1 MSKNDKFKMKINNF
15 FDWLQKKE
23 EKIEVSLTTPKIVR
37 ISTIGVNVIFLSALI
52 IGVIVAQFD
61 PDGYNIID
69 NYISDLG
76 SFNHTPLPYFLD
88 YGAMISAF
96 LLIPI
101 LFYMEKQFAPLPK
114 DAKDLQEYSRMR
126 FRLSSLGFLW
136 MLFAIVGFFG
146 IGLFSEDRTTPL
158 GLHMIFSI
166 IVFSGFV
173 ISGIFFGLLITF
185 YPMMIRRVLGIYM
198 IFGPTIVAV
207 IFLLN
212 FPPSKPFWEWMLMI
226 SIFLWIIPVGIKMI
240 KKTSKKLDLK

>member
-1 MSKNDKFKMKINNF
+1 LSKNDKFKMKINNF

-23 EKIEVSLTTPKIVR
+23 EKTEVSLTTPKIVR

-136 MLFAIVGFFG
+136 MLFGIVGFFG

-158 GLHMIFSI
+158 GLHMMFSI

-185 YPMMIRRVLGIYM
+185 YPMMIRRFLGIYM
-198 IFGPTIVAV
+198 IFGPTIIAI

-226 SIFLWIIPVGIKMI
+226 SIFLWIIPVGIIMI
-240 KKTSKKLDLK
+240 KKTSK

>member
-1 MSKNDKFKMKINNF
+1 MKFNNF

-23 EKIEVSLTTPKIVR
+23 EKIEVSLTIPKIVR
-37 ISTIGVNVIFLSALI
+37 ISSIGVIVIFISALI

-114 DAKDLQEYSRMR
+114 DEKDLQEYSRMR

-136 MLFAIVGFFG
+136 MLFGTVGFFG

-173 ISGIFFGLLITF
+173 ISGIFFGLLIIF
-185 YPMMIRRVLGIYM
+185 YPTRIPRPIGIFM
-198 IFGPTIVAV
+198 IFGPTIVAI

-226 SIFLWIIPVGIKMI
+226 SIFLWTIPVGIIII
-240 KKTSKKLDLK
+240 KKTSNKLDLK

>member
-23 EKIEVSLTTPKIVR
+23 EKIEVSLTIPKIVR
-37 ISTIGVNVIFLSALI
+37 ISTIGVIVIFISALI
-52 IGVIVAQFD
+52 IGVIVAQLD

-76 SFNHTPLPYFLD
+76 SFNHTPIPYFLD

-101 LFYMEKQFAPLPK
+101 IFYMEKQFAPLPK
-114 DAKDLQEYSRMR
+114 DAKDLQNYSRMR
-126 FRLSSLGFLW
+126 FRLSSLGFLS
-136 MLFAIVGFFG
+136 MLIGVVGFFG

-173 ISGIFFGLLITF
+173 IAGIFFGLLITF
-185 YPMMIRRVLGIYM
+185 YPTRIPRPIGIFM
-198 IFGPTIVAV
+198 IFGPPIVAI

-212 FPPSKPFWEWMLMI
+212 FPPSKPFWEWMIMF
-226 SIFLWIIPVGIKMI
+226 SIFIWIIPVGIILI
-240 KKTSKKLDLK
+240 KKISKELALK

>member
-1 MSKNDKFKMKINNF
+1 LSKNDKFKMKINNF

-23 EKIEVSLTTPKIVR
+23 EKTEVSLTTPKIVR